1 MNSKY
6 FLLIFSLLLLN
17 SCAKNPETY
26 IEHLEG
32 YWEIDQVTMADGTEK
47 KYTYNDTVDYIEIS
61 DSLAGFRL
69 KLKPVFDG
77 TFETSKDLEQFTIK
91 IENDSLNLYYKT
103 PFDSWKETVLIA
115 TKDQLKVINK
125 NKAVFLYK
133 KFVPIDITN

>member
-6 FLLIFSLLLLN
+6 LLITLTLLLLN
-17 SCAKNPETY
+17 SCSKNPETF

-32 YWEIDQVTMADGTEK
+32 YWEIEEVALPDGTK
-47 KYTYNDTVDYIEIS
+47 KNYTYNDTVDYFEVS
-61 DSLAGFRL
+61 DSLTGFRI
-69 KLKPVFDG
+69 KLKPQING
-77 TFETSKDLEQFTIK
+77 SYETSKDSEQFIIK

-103 PFDSWKETVLIA
+103 PFDTWKETVLLA
-115 TKDQLKVINK
+115 TENQLKVINK